1 MLPTCLQAYSGQI
14 VDIDSHE
21 QMPAQV
27 WIEKFGEVARPIAE
41 ELMSWPARDANSSNV
56 PDYEGDVLEIDP
68 NTLWSMKGPKSPGA
82 VDIKRRPEV
91 LDTMNINR
99 QLMFPTSIGMW
110 GALLATSP
118 VGSALHKKFGSGP
131 DYASKLFAAH
141 NEWAIESAKVSPRI
155 RPVALLYG
163 KNPDELHNVCS
174 ALLKQGFRAFVIIS
188 GLPPGGVS
196 PAASSLDPLYS
207 LLEESDAALTLHI
220 GGQTAFMQTT
230 VWGDA
235 EAFDGFKMNEEINM
249 SPWRLSSI
257 HLAAQNFLAA
267 MITGGVFDRHPRLR
281 VGAMEFGAHW
291 IGPLANLLDLWHD
304 NNQSITVK
312 SFKDGTESRRL
323 PLKPSEYIARNIRV
337 SPFDFE
343 PVDQYID
350 NFGLED
356 VYCFGSD
363 YPHIE
368 GGKNP
373 LKTLSETMSRL
384 GPRMLEKFFVKNGEL
399 IFPK

>member
-1 MLPTCLQAYSGQI
+1 
-14 VDIDSHE
+14 
-21 QMPAQV
+21 
-27 WIEKFGEVARPIAE
+27 
-41 ELMSWPARDANSSNV
+41 
-56 PDYEGDVLEIDP
+56 
-68 NTLWSMKGPKSPGA
+68 
-82 VDIKRRPEV
+82 
-91 LDTMNINR
+91 
-99 QLMFPTSIGMW
+99 
-110 GALLATSP
+110 
-118 VGSALHKKFGSGP
+118 
-131 DYASKLFAAH
+131 
-141 NEWAIESAKVSPRI
+141 
-155 RPVALLYG
+155 
-163 KNPDELHNVCS
+163 
-174 ALLKQGFRAFVIIS
+174 
-188 GLPPGGVS
+188 
-196 PAASSLDPLYS
+196 
-207 LLEESDAALTLHI
+207 
-220 GGQTAFMQTT
+220 MQTT

-323 PLKPSEYIARNIRV
+323 PLKPSEYIARNFRV

-373 LKTLSETMSRL
+373 LKTLSDTMSRL
-384 GPRMLEKFFVKNGEL
+384 GPRMLEKFFVTNGEL
-399 IFPK
+399 LFPK